1 MNSQPTPVPERSSTG
16 IEANLA
22 GALCYLVWFISGI
35 AILAIEKESTFV
47 KFHALQST
55 LLFLPT
61 FVVIS
66 VLLSIPLVGWVL
78 AYLLW
83 IASLVLWL
91 VLMFKAYSGERVKL
105 PYIGRIA
112 EEHARP

>member
-1 MNSQPTPVPERSSTG
+1 MSQPAPVPEKSSTG

-35 AILAIEKESTFV
+35 ALLVIEKESTFV
-47 KFHALQST
+47 RFHALQST
-55 LLFLPT
+55 LLFLPV

-66 VLLSIPLVGWVL
+66 VLLAIPLIGWLL

-91 VLMFKAYSGERVKL
+91 ILMFKAYAGERFKL
-105 PYIGRIA
+105 PYIGNIA
-112 EEHARP
+112 EEHARH